1 MPGPRG
7 RRLTA
12 GVVGLFLLAVLGAWL
27 GVSGAK
33 GGVILEALF
42 LFTAVAV
49 AGLALVF
56 LV

>member
-1 MPGPRG
+1 MGLG
-7 RRLTA
+7 GADRLLA
-12 GVVGLFLLAVLGAWL
+12 SLVCFLVAVLGAWL

-33 GGVILEALF
+33 GGVLLKALF
-42 LFTAVAV
+42 LLTAAAV